1 MVQERGVNVD
11 VEVTSKLEALK
22 PAVIT
27 GLTSTVARQV
37 INGCMSLVRN
47 IWSKTCTCKNGIV
60 VSTES
65 KESGD
70 VAPS

>member
-22 PAVIT
+22 PAVIA

-37 INGCMSLVRN
+37 ISGCISLVRN

-60 VSTES
+60 VSTVER
-65 KESGD
+65 KW
-70 VAPS
+70 